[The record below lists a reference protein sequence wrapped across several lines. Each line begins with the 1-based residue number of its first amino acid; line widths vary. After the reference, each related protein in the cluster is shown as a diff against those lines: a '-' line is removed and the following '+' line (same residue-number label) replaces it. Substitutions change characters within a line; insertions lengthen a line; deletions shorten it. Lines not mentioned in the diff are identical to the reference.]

1 MVNSSNFPR
10 VNATTIPTRKQRALA
25 TRTRMREAAASL
37 FAERGYAGTTM
48 EAIAKVAE
56 VAVQTVY
63 FTFHTKAE
71 LFAETLKAAGGEP
84 GDPIDVMRRR
94 WVAEMV
100 TEPDPLRMLVLT
112 VEGGS
117 EIFRRIAPLTD
128 AMMTAARE
136 DEAVAVLVRG
146 IFEARRR
153 GQLAAVE
160 SLASKGGLR
169 AGVTVDHAADVLY
182 ALNSAPL
189 YQTFTVECAW
199 TVDRYKAWLF
209 DTLVAAFLP
218 ANVATPEAIEGAL
231 EASSWREEHR
241 EGRPRHGSDPKH
253 RPDRPPEGGGL
264 RFPL

>member
-1 MVNSSNFPR
+1 MMDGI
-10 VNATTIPTRKQRALA
+10 TIPTRKQRARA

-48 EAIAKVAE
+48 EAIAKVSG

-63 FTFHTKAE
+63 FTFHTKAG

-94 WVAEMV
+94 WVAEMMA
-100 TEPDPLRMLVLT
+100 EPDPLRMLVLM
-112 VEGGS
+112 VDGGS

-136 DEAVAVLVRG
+136 DEEVEVLVRG

-153 GQLAAVE
+153 GQRAAVE

-169 AGVTVDHAADVLY
+169 AGVGVDHAADVLY

-189 YQTFTVECAW
+189 FQTFTVECAW

-209 DTLVAAFLP
+209 DTLVAAFLS
-218 ANVATPEAIEGAL
+218 ASVATPEAIERVMEGT
-231 EASSWREEHR
+231 SFREEHR
-241 EGRPRHGSDPKH
+241 EGS
-253 RPDRPPEGGGL
+253 L
-264 RFPL
+264 